1 MDQVEKKDIIM
12 IIYNKIEM
20 KVWEVNQWDHRM
32 HLNGD
37 T

>member
-20 KVWEVNQWDHRM
+20 KVWEANQWDHRM